1 MSEYSNSQ
9 IFPQFGPHSNS
20 ELIAQREMEK
30 VSSPPAILLL
40 LYFYFQWNSETN
52 SKKLLLSRNE
62 KTKNCKSTAV
72 KTFMCFFLFRHFCLG
87 KDLPTGRER
96 NILWWRNITFRAK
109 HICLGKDLVRVGVGE
124 GGGEIFGGIISDI
137 SLHFVPRPLASAKFK
152 ITPFFTVDG
161 ETGTL
166 KQGFWYFSVSG
177 WNDSPRPPN
186 VLVV

>member
-9 IFPQFGPHSNS
+9 IFPQFRPHSNS

-52 SKKLLLSRNE
+52 SKKLLLSSE
-62 KTKNCKSTAV
+62 KQRIVNLLQPRLLCV
-72 KTFMCFFLFRHFCLG
+72 FFLFRHFCLE
-87 KDLPTGRER
+87 KDLPTGREW
-96 NILWWRNITFRAK
+96 NILRWRNITFRAK
-109 HICLGKDLVRVGVGE
+109 HICLGKDSVGVGVGG

-161 ETGTL
+161 ETRELSNTG
-166 KQGFWYFSVSG
+166 
-177 WNDSPRPPN
+177 
-186 VLVV
+186 VVAERLLCILG

>member
-1 MSEYSNSQ
+1 MKLGNKLKETIIEQ
-9 IFPQFGPHSNS
+9 
-20 ELIAQREMEK
+20 
-30 VSSPPAILLL
+30 
-40 LYFYFQWNSETN
+40 QW
-52 SKKLLLSRNE
+52 
-62 KTKNCKSTAV
+62 KTKNYKSTGAM
-72 KTFMCFFLFRHFCLG
+72 TFMCFFLFWHFCLE

-96 NILWWRNITFRAK
+96 NILRWRNITFPAK
-109 HICLGKDLVRVGVGE
+109 HICLGKDLVRVGVGG